1 MNEHLSARRFGLLL
15 RNDVVGGY
23 RTFGIHAATVA
34 VLIASASLLN
44 MFFNG
49 ESMPPVIWF
58 SLLLCIWG
66 PIVASRAFNDLHNKT
81 RNESF
86 LLLPASALEK
96 TLARLLLVTVGFLVF
111 LLIYATALSF
121 STEMLSLFIFGERNE
136 LFRPFDPRAWEVI
149 RHFVGL
155 QSVFF
160 LGAAFFRKN
169 HFWKTVLSIVALSTA
184 CVGFVALLGF
194 LLFGRAGLTFDEGEM
209 YGIYLGHVT
218 LFGLGVAAA
227 KLAYYLVLP
236 AFCWFV
242 AWLRVRETQVS
253 YGV

>member
-1 MNEHLSARRFGLLL
+1 MNEHFAARRLGLLL

-23 RTFGIHAATVA
+23 RTFAIHAATVA

-58 SLLLCIWG
+58 SLLLCVWG
-66 PIVASRAFNDLHNKT
+66 SIVASRAFNELHNKT

-96 TLARLLLVTVGFLVF
+96 TLARLLLVTVGFLGF
-111 LLIYATALSF
+111 LFVYAAALSF
-121 STEMLSLFIFGERNE
+121 STEMLSLLFFGERNE
-136 LFRPFDPRAWEVI
+136 LFRPFDPRVWQVI
-149 RHFVGL
+149 PHFVVL

-169 HFWKTVLSIVALSTA
+169 HFWKTVLSIAALGAA
-184 CVGFVALLGF
+184 CAALITLLGL
-194 LLFGRAGLTFDEGEM
+194 LLFGSDPVVFDEGEM
-209 YGIYLGHVT
+209 YGIYLGRMR
-218 LFGLGVAAA
+218 LFDLGADAV
-227 KLAYYLVLP
+227 KLAYHFVLP
-236 AFCWFV
+236 LFCWFV